1 MNYFE
6 NLTEVKTDSQE
17 IFDGV
22 ILHVYKDT
30 VQLPNGKPATRE
42 VIRHVG
48 AVGVIPI
55 TEDGNVIVERQFRY
69 PLNRVITEIPAGKL
83 DSFTEDRLS
92 AAKREL
98 EEETGYTATEWIDMG
113 DYYPAAAY
121 CDERITLYLA
131 RGLSLGQRHLDE
143 DEFLNFESVPLS
155 QLVEDVMAGRITDGK
170 TQVAVLKAARI
181 LGKI

>member
-1 MNYFE
+1 MEDFK
-6 NLTEVKTDSQE
+6 NLEEVQTGSEE

-22 ILHVYKDT
+22 ILHVFKDT
-30 VQLPNGKPATRE
+30 VQLPNGNPAIRE

-55 TEDGNVIVERQFRY
+55 TEDNKVIIERQFRY
-69 PLNRVITEIPAGKL
+69 PLAQVITEIPAGKL

-98 EEETGYTATEWIDMG
+98 EEETGYTAEEWIDIG

-131 RGLSLGQRHLDE
+131 RGLKQGQRHLDE
-143 DEFLNFESVPLS
+143 DEFLNFEAVPLS
-155 QLVEDVMAGRITDGK
+155 DLLTDVMEGRITDGK

-181 LGKI
+181 LGL

>member
-1 MNYFE
+1 MKNFE
-6 NLTEVKTDSQE
+6 NLTEVKTGSQE

-22 ILHVYKDT
+22 ILHVFKDT
-30 VQLPNGKPATRE
+30 VQLPNGKEATRE

-55 TEDGNVIVERQFRY
+55 TDDGKVIIERQFRY
-69 PLNRVITEIPAGKL
+69 PLNRVVTEIPAGKL

-98 EEETGYTATEWIDMG
+98 EEETGYTAKEWIELG
-113 DYYPAAAY
+113 DFIPTCAY

-131 RGLSLGQRHLDE
+131 KGLELGQRHLDE
-143 DEFLNFESVPLS
+143 DEFLNFEAVPLEALIT
-155 QLVEDVMAGRITDGK
+155 QVMDGTITDGK
-170 TQVAVLKAARI
+170 TQVAILKAAR
-181 LGKI
+181 LLRK